1 LSLLSRIRGWR
12 RQQRRKRASKRE
24 KAPLREFVYLDEISV
39 YSLIAS
45 RLGPVATEFTQTEAS
60 SLQGE
65 AGGSIG
71 AGVTGL
77 GKGEVSARVAASQ
90 THGSQV
96 LRKSIVQT
104 TFKEL
109 YELESDSLAM
119 RPMSEKHGSPIM
131 RGLSDLEAAS
141 ETLAGDGWLIDP
153 QSLARGRLLEIEVE
167 LEAEPIFRVSTVL
180 SSFLEIFDEN
190 PELFGANA
198 YDEFIQ
204 AKSIEPILAKLLVG
218 LVPIRGRA
226 LDYEVTALG
235 GKEWIIHRKL
245 LEKLLAT
252 EGPPTHP
259 LYLVGVAEQS
269 LFWKDIRRILFSNA
283 RFRALCRME
292 QDGLQDSWSPIK
304 LAQVLRSVAPDV
316 ADQINAVGSGALEAV
331 SKITASAPIAEQKK
345 RLMHDAL
352 VTYAH
357 LLAEHYGHSVAPAD
371 LSDVGLPSE
380 QHCSSYGNLK
390 ERREAFNAI
399 AKFVLESYD
408 LERDPLVIAQY
419 RAVALGDAGLDR
431 LGQPT
436 ALMSSD
442 APSPHPQPDERFLDS
457 EFIAIYW

>member
-77 GKGEVSARVAASQ
+77 GKGEVSTRVAAFQ

-119 RPMSEKHGSPIM
+119 SPISEKHGPPIM

-198 YDEFIQ
+198 
-204 AKSIEPILAKLLVG
+204 
-218 LVPIRGRA
+218 
-226 LDYEVTALG
+226 
-235 GKEWIIHRKL
+235 
-245 LEKLLAT
+245 
-252 EGPPTHP
+252 
-259 LYLVGVAEQS
+259 
-269 LFWKDIRRILFSNA
+269 
-283 RFRALCRME
+283 
-292 QDGLQDSWSPIK
+292 
-304 LAQVLRSVAPDV
+304 
-316 ADQINAVGSGALEAV
+316 
-331 SKITASAPIAEQKK
+331 
-345 RLMHDAL
+345 
-352 VTYAH
+352 
-357 LLAEHYGHSVAPAD
+357 
-371 LSDVGLPSE
+371 
-380 QHCSSYGNLK
+380 
-390 ERREAFNAI
+390 
-399 AKFVLESYD
+399 
-408 LERDPLVIAQY
+408 
-419 RAVALGDAGLDR
+419 
-431 LGQPT
+431 
-436 ALMSSD
+436 
-442 APSPHPQPDERFLDS
+442 
-457 EFIAIYW
+457 